1 MDALLFCVMY
11 FLHTCRKLFLTSSIY
26 NMNFCTE
33 TQSRSCRIHR
43 YVSAADYNYLLRFHD
58 RCVIIIAECL
68 HQVISGQ
75 VLICRK
81 YAVGIFTRNTHE
93 LRKSGTRTDEDC
105 LETFFI
111 HQFVDCDRF
120 SDNYVCLN
128 LNAQLAD
135 ILDLRLYNAV
145 LRKTELRNAVG
156 QYSARLMKC
165 LENGYFIAQFCQIA
179 CTGQTCRTG
188 TDDCYF
194 LSVCLLRRCRYK
206 TMLTGPVCHEALKFT
221 NGNRLALDT
230 AHTLSLTLGFL
241 WADTSTDC
249 RKCRRKCDDFRCLLN
264 ISRFY
269 FLDKRR
275 NIDGNRASSDTFC
288 IFTVQTSLRL
298 RNCFFHI
305 IAETYLFKISRTYL
319 RILLSDRHLFH
330 HISLCFHYLSPPH
343 CPHPP

>member
-1 MDALLFCVMY
+1 
-11 FLHTCRKLFLTSSIY
+11 
-26 NMNFCTE
+26 
-33 TQSRSCRIHR
+33 
-43 YVSAADYNYLLRFHD
+43 
-58 RCVIIIAECL
+58 
-68 HQVISGQ
+68 
-75 VLICRK
+75 
-81 YAVGIFTRNTHE
+81 
-93 LRKSGTRTDEDC
+93 
-105 LETFFI
+105 
-111 HQFVDCDRF
+111 
-120 SDNYVCLN
+120 
-128 LNAQLAD
+128 
-135 ILDLRLYNAV
+135 
-145 LRKTELRNAVG
+145 
-156 QYSARLMKC
+156 
-165 LENGYFIAQFCQIA
+165 
-179 CTGQTCRTG
+179 
-188 TDDCYF
+188 
-194 LSVCLLRRCRYK
+194 
-206 TMLTGPVCHEALKFT
+206 MLTGPVCHEALKFT

-305 IAETYLFKISRTYL
+305 IAEAYLFKISRTYL